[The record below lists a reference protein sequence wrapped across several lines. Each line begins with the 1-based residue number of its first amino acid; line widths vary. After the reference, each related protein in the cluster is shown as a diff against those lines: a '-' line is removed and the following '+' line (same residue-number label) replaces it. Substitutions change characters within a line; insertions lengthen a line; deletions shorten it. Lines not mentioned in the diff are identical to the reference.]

1 VAEPRAERIADG
13 VYRCGT
19 RFVNWYV
26 VDDGGRLTVVDAGLP
41 GYWSQ
46 FDGVLDA
53 IGRSRDDVAAVVLTH
68 GHSDH
73 VGFSERLRGELDLP
87 VWIHGADEEMA
98 GKGKRQK
105 PEGSPLPNLRY
116 PFAYRFLVH
125 FLRAGGAKIPPVEK
139 LSLYED
145 GQRIDAPGQPLA
157 IHTPGHTEGMCAL
170 HFESH
175 RVLVAGDALCT
186 LNPMTGGT
194 GPQLLPRAFNV
205 DTARA
210 RDSLDR
216 LESVQAPLLVF
227 GHGDPWTAKIETAV
241 ALARAAKVS

>member
-1 VAEPRAERIADG
+1 MSAERLAEG
-13 VYRCGT
+13 MYRCGT

-26 VDDGGRLTVVDAGLP
+26 IDDGGRLTVVDAGLP

-46 FDGVLDA
+46 FDDVLRA

-68 GHSDH
+68 GHGDH
-73 VGFSERLRGELDLP
+73 VGFAERVRAELGVP
-87 VWIHGADEEMA
+87 VWIHGADREMA
-98 GKGKRQK
+98 GEGKQQK
-105 PEGSPLPNLRY
+105 REGSPLPNLRY

-125 FLRAGGAKIPPVEK
+125 FVASGGARIPPVGE
-139 LSLYED
+139 LELYEG
-145 GQRIDAPGQPLA
+145 GQQIDVPGRPLA

-175 RVLVAGDALCT
+175 RVLVLGDALCN

-216 LESVQAPLLVF
+216 LESVDAPLAVF
-227 GHGDPWTAKIETAV
+227 GHGDPWTGKLETAL
-241 ALARAAKVS
+241 ALSRAADVT